1 MKTSEIMEEHKKT
14 RFSFDSECQSVA
26 KLCVV
31 GVGGGGGNAVN
42 SMIRDNLEHVEF
54 MVINTD
60 AQDLQKSLAKH
71 KIQAGRK
78 LTKGLGAGARPEIGI
93 EAMMECVEEIETAL
107 HGFDMVFVTAGMGGG
122 TGTGGISIVADV
134 AQRLDILVV
143 AIVTKPFEF
152 ENKQRMEY
160 ALSGIDR
167 LRSSVDALIVIPN
180 ERLLDVADETTGLAE
195 AFQRAD
201 AVLSDAT
208 RGISDLITHTGVM
221 NLDFADIR
229 TTIENG
235 GTALMGVA
243 TGDLKTGAAT
253 IALNAISS
261 PLMDGISIAGARNV
275 LVNFTADA
283 IPIKEMNAA
292 MAVLNDEAGE
302 DTEVIAGVVKTVD
315 MGDRIQITVIATGF
329 DRLEASGEEP
339 QREELIPEQKNFGY
353 KGEDN
358 LKVLDEPAWERRGLA
373 KARKGPPSEDGKIRY
388 LDERDAPSKKK
399 DPSPADSVP
408 AFLRKMMD

>member
-14 RFSFDSECQSVA
+14 RFSFDAECQSVA

-42 SMIRDNLEHVEF
+42 SMIRDGLEHVEF

-93 EAMMECVEEIETAL
+93 EAMMECVDEIETAL

-134 AQRLDILVV
+134 AQRLGILVV

>member
-1 MKTSEIMEEHKKT
+1 MKTSEIMEEHKTT
-14 RFSFDSECQSVA
+14 RFSFDAECQSVA

-42 SMIRDNLEHVEF
+42 SMIRDGLEHVEF

-93 EAMMECVEEIETAL
+93 EAMMECVDEIETAL

-167 LRSSVDALIVIPN
+167 LRGSVDALIIIPN
-180 ERLLDVADETTGLAE
+180 ERLLDVADETTDLAE

-315 MGDRIQITVIATGF
+315 MGDRLQITVIATGF

-373 KARKGPPSEDGKIRY
+373 KTKKGTPSGDEKIRY

-399 DPSPADSVP
+399 APSPADSVP

>member
-14 RFSFDSECQSVA
+14 RFSFDAECQSVA

-42 SMIRDNLEHVEF
+42 SMIRDGLEHVEF

-93 EAMMECVEEIETAL
+93 EAMMECVDEIETAL

-167 LRSSVDALIVIPN
+167 LRGSVDALIIIPN
-180 ERLLDVADETTGLAE
+180 ERLLDVADETTDLAE

-315 MGDRIQITVIATGF
+315 MGDRLQITVIATGF

-373 KARKGPPSEDGKIRY
+373 KTKRGTASGDGKIRY

>member
-78 LTKGLGAGARPEIGI
+78 LTKGLGAGARPDIGI

-134 AQRLDILVV
+134 AQRLGILVV

-167 LRSSVDALIVIPN
+167 LRGNVDALIIIPN
-180 ERLLDVADETTGLAE
+180 ERLLDVADETTDLAE

-315 MGDRIQITVIATGF
+315 MGDRLQITVIATGF
-329 DRLEASGEEP
+329 DRLEASAEEP

-373 KARKGPPSEDGKIRY
+373 KTKKGTPSGDGKIRY

>member
-14 RFSFDSECQSVA
+14 RFSFDAECQSVA

-42 SMIRDNLEHVEF
+42 SMIRDGLEHVEF

-134 AQRLDILVV
+134 AQRLGILVV

-167 LRSSVDALIVIPN
+167 LRGSVDALIIIPN
-180 ERLLDVADETTGLAE
+180 ERLLDVADETTDLAE

-315 MGDRIQITVIATGF
+315 MGDRLQITVIATGF

-373 KARKGPPSEDGKIRY
+373 KTRKGTPSGDGKIRY

>member
-14 RFSFDSECQSVA
+14 RFSFDAECQSVA

-42 SMIRDNLEHVEF
+42 SMIRDGLEHVEF

-134 AQRLDILVV
+134 AQRLGILVV

-167 LRSSVDALIVIPN
+167 LRGSVDALIIIPN
-180 ERLLDVADETTGLAE
+180 ERLLDVADETTDLAE

-315 MGDRIQITVIATGF
+315 MGDRLQITVIATGF

-373 KARKGPPSEDGKIRY
+373 KTRKGTASGDGKIRY

>member
-1 MKTSEIMEEHKKT
+1 MKTSEIMEEHKTT
-14 RFSFDSECQSVA
+14 RFSFDAECQSVA

-42 SMIRDNLEHVEF
+42 SMIRDGLEHVEF

-93 EAMMECVEEIETAL
+93 EAMMECVDEIETAL

-167 LRSSVDALIVIPN
+167 LRGSVDALIIIPN
-180 ERLLDVADETTGLAE
+180 ERLLDVADETTDLAE

-315 MGDRIQITVIATGF
+315 MGDRLQITVIATGF

-373 KARKGPPSEDGKIRY
+373 KTKKGTPSGDEKIRY